1 VRRWPLNTL
10 ARWLKALHKRFA
22 GYRMIEV
29 KHDQPIPV
37 IPDESTRMRVFHVL
51 LDAHEDAH
59 NHLRQCV
66 TYPQK
71 MRWSEHI
78 EVYQRLAVQLC
89 GQEII

>member
-37 IPDESTRMRVFHVL
+37 ISNESDRTRVFHVL